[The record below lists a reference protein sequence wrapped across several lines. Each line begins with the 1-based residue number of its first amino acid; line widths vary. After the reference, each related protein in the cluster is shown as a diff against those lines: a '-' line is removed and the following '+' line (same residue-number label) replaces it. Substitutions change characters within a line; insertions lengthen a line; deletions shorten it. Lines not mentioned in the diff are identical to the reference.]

1 MGLAM
6 ISLGTLAENSLK
18 ALSALTTANRA
29 VNQATERLATG
40 EKINH
45 AADDAAGMAMAA
57 RMQSQIDGL
66 QQGIQNGL
74 DGINLVRTADSILG
88 DLIDIKQRMRE
99 LYLQQANGAQGVA
112 EKAIIQDEI
121 DGLRLSLTELARQSE
136 FNAEPL
142 FMEARDVSFIVGSN
156 MNGPITVGLP
166 KLIDT
171 TDTPK
176 SFENGDFEADAP
188 GSSSITGW
196 DIVEQV
202 IIFGTDTIAGHTT
215 PTDTVS
221 TGTDQNTPNNPGSME
236 VTPSS
241 AQYSEGSQSVRL
253 TSTGITTQAGY
264 DTVRGPALVSQ
275 ESLNMKV
282 GDTMS
287 FDWRAQGGGDAYDV
301 YAYLLNVDTG
311 ETVEILND
319 TGTTP
324 GATTNWTTENHT
336 IAKEGTYRFVFV
348 GGTFDATGGQ
358 AAGAQLFV
366 DNIVATTTITTY
378 DYALA
383 TGSLAEVDQSIGTLL
398 GHRAEF
404 GATINRITHAVESLT
419 MTSVNLEA
427 SHSVLTDTNYA
438 KETSKLASASIINQA
453 ATNVLEQSHE
463 ASKRVLSNV
472 IRSTDST

>member
-1 MGLAM
+1 M

-45 AADDAAGMAMAA
+45 AADEAAGIAMAA

-66 QQGIQNGL
+66 QHGIQNGL
-74 DGINLVRTADSILG
+74 NGINLVRTADSILG

-142 FMEARDVSFIVGSN
+142 FMEARDVPFIVGSN

-166 KLIDT
+166 KLVET

-176 SFENGDFEADAP
+176 SFDNGDFEADAP

-366 DNIVATTTITTY
+366 DNIVASTTITTY

>member
-1 MGLAM
+1 M
-6 ISLGTLAENSLK
+6 ISLGSLAENSLK
-18 ALSALTTANRA
+18 AISALTRSDRA

-57 RMQSQIDGL
+57 RMQSQIVGL

-74 DGINLVRTADSILG
+74 DGINLVRTADSVLG
-88 DLIDIKQRMRE
+88 DLIDITQRMRE
-99 LYLQQANGAQGVA
+99 LYLQKANGTQGSA
-112 EKAIIQDEI
+112 EQAIIQDEI

-142 FMEARDVSFIVGSN
+142 FMEARQVPFIVGAN
-156 MNGPITVGLP
+156 MNGSITVDLP
-166 KLIDT
+166 KLVNT

-188 GSSSITGW
+188 GSASITGW

-202 IIFGTDTIAGHTT
+202 IIFGTDTIAGHAT

-241 AQYSEGSQSVRL
+241 AQYSQGSQSVRL

-264 DTVRGPALVSQ
+264 DTVRGPALVSR

-282 GDTMS
+282 GDAMS

-311 ETVEILND
+311 DTIEILND
-319 TGTTP
+319 TGATA
-324 GATTNWTTENHT
+324 GATTNWQSESIT
-336 IAKEGTYRFVFV
+336 IADEGTYRFVFV

-383 TGSLAEVDQSIGTLL
+383 TDSLAAVDQSIGTLL
-398 GHRAEF
+398 GHRAEL
-404 GATINRITHAVESLT
+404 GATINRITHAVDSLT
-419 MTSVNLEA
+419 MTGVNLEA

-438 KETSKLASASIINQA
+438 EETSKLASASIINQA
-453 ATNVLEQSHE
+453 ATNVLEQTHE
-463 ASKRVLSNV
+463 ASKRVLTSV
-472 IRSTDST
+472 IRSTDSR

>member
-1 MGLAM
+1 M

-142 FMEARDVSFIVGSN
+142 FMEARDVPFIVGSN

-166 KLIDT
+166 KLVET

-176 SFENGDFEADAP
+176 SFDNGDFEADAP

-366 DNIVATTTITTY
+366 DNIVASTTITTY

-383 TGSLAEVDQSIGTLL
+383 TGSLTEVDQSIGTLL

-463 ASKRVLSNV
+463 ASKRVLTNV

>member
-1 MGLAM
+1 M

-18 ALSALTTANRA
+18 ALSALTRSERA

-40 EKINH
+40 EKINR

-57 RMQSQIDGL
+57 RMQSQIVGL
-66 QQGIQNGL
+66 QQGMQNGL
-74 DGINLVRTADSILG
+74 DGINLVRTADSVIG
-88 DLIDIKQRMRE
+88 DLIDIAQRMRE
-99 LYLQQANGAQGVA
+99 LYLQKENGTQGTA
-112 EKAIIQDEI
+112 ERAIIQDEI
-121 DGLRLSLTELARQSE
+121 DGLRLTLTELARQSE

-142 FMEARDVSFIVGSN
+142 FMEARSVPFIVGAN

-166 KLIDT
+166 KLVNTI
-171 TDTPK
+171 DTPK

-188 GSSSITGW
+188 GSASITGW

-202 IIFGTDTIAGHTT
+202 IKFGTDSIAGHTT

-221 TGTDQNTPNNPGSME
+221 TGTDQNTPSNAGSME
-236 VTPSS
+236 VTPSN
-241 AQYSEGSQSVRL
+241 AQYSQGSQSVRL

-275 ESLNMKV
+275 DSLKMKV

-287 FDWRAQGGGDAYDV
+287 FDWRAQGGSDAYDV

-319 TGTTP
+319 TGAAA
-324 GATTNWTTENHT
+324 GATTNWQSENVM
-336 IAKEGTYRFVFV
+336 IAKDGTYKFIFV
-348 GGTFDATGGQ
+348 GGTFDASGGK

-366 DNIVATTTITTY
+366 DNIEATTTITTY
-378 DYALA
+378 EFALD
-383 TGSLAEVDQSIGTLL
+383 TSSLSDVDQSIGTLL

-404 GATINRITHAVESLT
+404 GATINRITHAVDSLT
-419 MTSVNLEA
+419 MTGVNLEA

-438 KETSKLASASIINQA
+438 KETSELASASIINQA
-453 ATNVLEQSHE
+453 ATNVLNESHE
-463 ASKRVLSNV
+463 ASKRVLTSV
-472 IRSTDST
+472 IRSTDTR